1 MPRFS
6 EGSGTLVVAD
16 ARDSFCRTGILLTG
30 ANGFLGKV
38 LLGFLFDRY
47 PDFRKLYIVI
57 RPRQGASAR
66 DRFES
71 EVLSSPALQAIVA
84 RRGREFLD
92 SKIELLE
99 GDLAQPLCGLSP
111 DRIAE
116 FAGQIGLVINCAGL
130 VEFFPPVDES
140 FRSNVDG
147 VEHVVAVT
155 QMLGARLLHVSTCFV
170 CGEADGL
177 IEETEPI
184 AGFYPRRKGAGDPSF
199 DHCAEIAYVRERVA
213 QIRASSGGRRAREV
227 NRRLTDLG
235 RQRAQ
240 RWGWVNTYTYA
251 KSIGE
256 QIIAAEPGLQYAIVR
271 PAIVECAAEFPFP
284 GWVEGG
290 RTAAPLV
297 LMAMAGMRHWTVR
310 EDSPLEVI
318 PVDLVAAS
326 ILAVS
331 ALLLA
336 GIHKPVYQV
345 ATAHA
350 NPVEIGFLIRLLHR
364 ESGKRVR
371 RPRMGGVRILSVR
384 DARQRRQKLQ
394 RKLRRAQSIL
404 SRVRQFLSRTGLP
417 GNRPLAQA
425 STAIRS
431 ITLKTAIRDQT
442 LELYQPFVLDN
453 RFVFETENIRAAYE
467 QLSER
472 DRLLLPWLPER
483 IDWDDYWTNK
493 QIPGVE
499 KWVQPE
505 AFKDWTF

>member
-1 MPRFS
+1 MA
-6 EGSGTLVVAD
+6 VAD
-16 ARDSFCRTGILLTG
+16 AKDSFCRTGVLITG

-38 LLGFLFDRY
+38 LLGFLFERY
-47 PDFRKLYIVI
+47 PEFKKLYILI
-57 RPRQGASAR
+57 RPRRGSSAR

-71 EVLSSPALQAIVA
+71 EVLSSPALQGIVA
-84 RRGREFLD
+84 KRGREFLN

-99 GDLAQPLCGLSP
+99 GDLAQPLCGLSEE
-111 DRIAE
+111 RIASLS
-116 FAGQIGLVINCAGL
+116 GNVGLVVNCAGL

-147 VEHVVAVT
+147 VEHIVAVT
-155 QMLGARLLHVSTCFV
+155 RQLGAKLLHVSTCFV

-177 IEETEPI
+177 VEETEPI
-184 AGFYPRRKGAGDPSF
+184 PGFYPRRTGPGDSRF
-199 DHCAEIAYVRERVA
+199 DHRAEIAYVRDRVG
-213 QIRASSGGRRAREV
+213 QIRTSSGERRTREI
-227 NRRLTDLG
+227 NRRLVDLG

-256 QIIAAEPGLQYAIVR
+256 QIIATEPGLEFAIVR

-290 RTAAPLV
+290 RTAAPLI

-310 EDSPLEVI
+310 EDSPLEVV
-318 PVDLVAAS
+318 PVDYVAAS

-364 ESGKRVR
+364 EFRKRAR
-371 RPRMGGVRILSVR
+371 RPRVGGVRIITVR
-384 DARQRRQKLQ
+384 DARQRRQRLQ
-394 RKLRRAQSIL
+394 RQLRSAQSIL
-404 SRVRQFLSRTGLP
+404 SRMRQFLSRTGLP
-417 GNRPLAQA
+417 GNRSLAHA

-453 RFVFETENIRAAYE
+453 RFVFETENMRAASE

-472 DRLLLPWLPER
+472 DRTLLPWAPER

>member
-1 MPRFS
+1 
-6 EGSGTLVVAD
+6 LAVAD
-16 ARDSFCRTGILLTG
+16 ARETFCRTGVLLTG

-47 PDFRKLYIVI
+47 PEFRKLCILI
-57 RPRQGASAR
+57 RPRPGTSAR
-66 DRFES
+66 ERFETT
-71 EVLSSPALQAIVA
+71 VLASPALRDIVA
-84 RRGREFLD
+84 RRGREFLEERV
-92 SKIELLE
+92 ELLE
-99 GDLAQPLCGLSP
+99 GDLAQPLCGLSTE
-111 DRIAE
+111 RIAGL
-116 FAGQIGLVINCAGL
+116 AGEVGLVINCAGL

-147 VEHVVAVT
+147 VEQVVALT
-155 QMLGARLLHVSTCFV
+155 RRLKAKLLHVSTCFV

-184 AGFYPRRKGAGDPSF
+184 PAFYPRRKGAEDHSF
-199 DHCAEIAYVRERVA
+199 DHRAEIAYVRDRVR
-213 QIRASSGGRRAREV
+213 QIRAASGERRAREI

-256 QIIAAEPGLQYAIVR
+256 QIIATEPGLEYAIVR
-271 PAIVECAAEFPFP
+271 PAIVECATEFPFP

-290 RTAAPLV
+290 RTAAPLI
-297 LMAMAGMRHWTVR
+297 LMAMAGLRHWTVR
-310 EDSPLEVI
+310 EDSPLEVV
-318 PVDLVAAS
+318 PVDMVASS
-326 ILAVS
+326 ILTAS
-331 ALLLA
+331 ALLMA
-336 GIHKPVYQV
+336 GTHKPVYHV

-364 ESGKRVR
+364 ESKKRR
-371 RPRMGGVRILSVR
+371 RSPRVGGVRIISVR
-384 DARQRRQKLQ
+384 DARQRRQRLQ
-394 RKLRRAQSIL
+394 RQLRRAQSIL
-404 SRVRQFLSRTGLP
+404 SRLRGFLSRAGLP
-417 GNRPLAQA
+417 GTRPLAHA

-442 LELYQPFVLDN
+442 LELYRPFVLEN

-472 DRLLLPWLPER
+472 DRSLLPWGPER
-483 IDWDDYWTNK
+483 INWEDYWTNK
-493 QIPGVE
+493 QVPGVE